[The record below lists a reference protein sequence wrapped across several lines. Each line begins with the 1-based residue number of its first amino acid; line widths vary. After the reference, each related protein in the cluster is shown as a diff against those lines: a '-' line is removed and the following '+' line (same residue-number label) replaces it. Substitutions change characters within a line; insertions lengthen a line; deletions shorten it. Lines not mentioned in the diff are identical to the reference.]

1 MCEHCRRREDA
12 DRALWMTFR
21 RALLMIAKAIQVRYA
36 GDGDTTQERR
46 AA

>member
-1 MCEHCRRREDA
+1 MCEQCRRREDA
-12 DRALWMTFR
+12 DRALWLTFR

-36 GDGDTTQERR
+36 DGDDTTQERR

>member
-12 DRALWMTFR
+12 DRLLWQTIR
-21 RALLMIAKAIQVRYA
+21 RALLMAAKAIQTRYEP
-36 GDGDTTQERR
+36 QEERK